1 MLLVDE
7 FIKLNASNEFKE
19 IFFVVIQL
27 GAIFAV
33 IVLFFKKM
41 LPFQFKKKEASF
53 IKKDII
59 KVWLKVMVACIPG
72 VIATL
77 LLDDF
82 IESNLHTYF
91 VISLMLIIYGVAF
104 IVIEKW
110 NKNKA
115 SRINSLDDITYRISF
130 LIGLFQVLAL
140 IPGTSR
146 SGATIV
152 GALLLG
158 VNRVSASEFT
168 FFLAVPS
175 MLGLSILKLLKF
187 GFIFNIGEITLL
199 LIGVLVAFLVSIFV
213 IRFLLDYIK
222 KRDFKIFGIYRII
235 LGISLILYFIS
246 V

>member
-1 MLLVDE
+1 
-7 FIKLNASNEFKE
+7 
-19 IFFVVIQL
+19 
-27 GAIFAV
+27 
-33 IVLFFKKM
+33 
-41 LPFQFKKKEASF
+41 
-53 IKKDII
+53 
-59 KVWLKVMVACIPG
+59 MVACIPG